1 MTSWRVSVLLSAP
14 VVFSQVP
21 YQNQQSTTSQAHRAA
36 RNNKTRYLRK
46 ARPAS
51 PDKSLTESLTS
62 ANFNRNQRTTFSLE
76 FHYPEHQSHQIH
88 RFSNTHHYR
97 IISGGTE
104 KAAEL
109 NRRFRDRERALV
121 CTLKFAGG
129 CLLQES
135 GTIIPL
141 KTH

>member
-1 MTSWRVSVLLSAP
+1 MHSLQVGESLCCLVVL
-14 VVFSQVP
+14 FQVP
-21 YQNQQSTTSQAHRAA
+21 YQNQQSTTSQAPHTAQ
-36 RNNKTRYLRK
+36 NNNTRYLCK
-46 ARPAS
+46 ARAAS

-76 FHYPEHQSHQIH
+76 FHYPEHESHQIY

-109 NRRFRDRERALV
+109 NRQGESSA
-121 CTLKFAGG
+121 CPLKFPGG
-129 CLLQES
+129 CLLQDS
-135 GTIIPL
+135 GTIMPL

>member
-1 MTSWRVSVLLSAP
+1 MLQWCFFKFPIKSS
-14 VVFSQVP
+14 
-21 YQNQQSTTSQAHRAA
+21 RAQPP
-36 RNNKTRYLRK
+36 RHLTQHKITKRYLRK
-46 ARPAS
+46 ARCAS

-76 FHYPEHQSHQIH
+76 FHYSEHESHQIH

-97 IISGGTE
+97 MISGGTE
-104 KAAEL
+104 RAAEL
-109 NRRFRDRERALV
+109 NQQFHDRERALV
-121 CTLKFAGG
+121 CPLKFTGG

-135 GTIIPL
+135 GTIIAL